1 CPLYSAHAGTH
12 TGCHLRD
19 LSALGFC
26 NYFLLNGT
34 SPGAAIQFM
43 DSIWNT
49 KQIERLNPPDNV
61 TVHCNASH
69 CRARWMRPRTWTVLS
84 SMDFLY
90 EVDVQRWRADLG
102 SGTPLVQVAGEE
114 EFGFPSPQPR
124 ARQVLRLRLACTAPP
139 RVLSSGCW
147 SPWGRAPRSSSG
159 LVCVRRLLGLS
170 GATGPVPSPW
180 PWPQHPVLPTGSD
193 AQDAPTLRLYVLV
206 VLLTLVCTL
215 LLGFLFTR
223 FIWIHGL
230 CPPGP
235 KIKMMDVDKVN
246 QEVPWEDN
254 APSVEKGEQEE
265 VLTVEE
271 VS

>member
-1 CPLYSAHAGTH
+1 
-12 TGCHLRD
+12 
-19 LSALGFC
+19 
-26 NYFLLNGT
+26 
-34 SPGAAIQFM
+34 M

-124 ARQVLRLRLACTAPP
+124 ARQVLRLR
-139 RVLSSGCW
+139 
-147 SPWGRAPRSSSG
+147 
-159 LVCVRRLLGLS
+159 
-170 GATGPVPSPW
+170 
-180 PWPQHPVLPTGSD
+180 HPVLPTGSD